1 MMIAMMMMNIQQFYI
16 YTSQIH
22 TLHINSP
29 SLSRV
34 SLALRPPLRKFT
46 ARLRVFLCEAEFLVG
61 NGWVFCTV
69 WVGLGKVTFY
79 GKTVNYFSEYDARL
93 NFKDFLLNFYN
104 FLQFVSNFISN

>member
-1 MMIAMMMMNIQQFYI
+1 MIRNDDDEYTAILHI

-46 ARLRVFLCEAEFLVG
+46 ARLRVL
-61 NGWVFCTV
+61 FCV
-69 WVGLGKVTFY
+69 VLD
-79 GKTVNYFSEYDARL
+79 FSIRMEL
-93 NFKDFLLNFYN
+93 
-104 FLQFVSNFISN
+104 IG